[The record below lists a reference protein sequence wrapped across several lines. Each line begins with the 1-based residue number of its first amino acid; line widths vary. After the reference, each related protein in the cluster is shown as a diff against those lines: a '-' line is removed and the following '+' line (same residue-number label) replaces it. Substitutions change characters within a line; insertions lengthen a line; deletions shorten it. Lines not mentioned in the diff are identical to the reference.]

1 MPPPGVRII
10 EIGSSPDSSPER
22 LLTRAPEV
30 GHRQLQALIAQ
41 QRALASK
48 LLTPAPSR
56 SLQSSTS
63 AMYIAEPRQDPPL
76 RLGRGNDDIKKSI
89 QKWPKKREA
98 VYTPGAKVH
107 CLVSL
112 QWLTDE
118 CLNAAGDRKWSPPST
133 SIIPSMVFD

>member
-1 MPPPGVRII
+1 MPPPSVRII

-22 LLTRAPEV
+22 LLTRASKVEY
-30 GHRQLQALIAQ
+30 RQLQALIAQ

-48 LLTPAPSR
+48 LLTLAPSR

-63 AMYIAEPRQDPPL
+63 AIYIAEPRQDLPL
-76 RLGRGNDDIKKSI
+76 RLGRGNDNIKKSI

-98 VYTPGAKVH
+98 IYTLDAKVH

-112 QWLTDE
+112 QWLTDKY
-118 CLNAAGDRKWSPPST
+118 LNAIGDRK
-133 SIIPSMVFD
+133 